1 VELGRGILDIRAFLA
16 SIPDIASTPVFVEQ
30 EGTED
35 AMGAARRNCAYI
47 RSLEF

>member
-1 VELGRGILDIRAFLA
+1 
-16 SIPDIASTPVFVEQ
+16 VFVEQ